1 MKQRLMRRLSGDD
14 VLRYGSVMFV
24 ASIATH
30 ILNYLYQV
38 TMGRM
43 LGPEEYGI
51 FGALFAIFYMSSVV
65 SQTLTTS
72 TTSFISRLKA
82 GGESTGAFISGAL
95 RRSGMLGI
103 AVSASVLI
111 ASGTIAEL
119 LRVPLE
125 DVRMLALILLLTFL
139 LPVPWGVL
147 RGMKRFMAVGSL
159 NIISAG
165 AKLVLGVVLV
175 WLGYG
180 VTGALASTAL
190 GLLLALIAG
199 ILLIS
204 PHMGGSSKRFS
215 FSAFYSYSLPVLVA
229 MLCFSVPANLDVVLA
244 KYFFSAKEAGLYAS
258 ASVLGKIS
266 FFFPS
271 AIYAVMFPMIAEAH
285 AKGENTTGLLLR
297 CLKYASALS
306 GGVVLLYWLFPGVV
320 VTVFGSS
327 YAAALPLLL
336 PYSITMLLF
345 STSAIILNYHLAIR
359 NMRYVLLFSGFTLLE
374 VLLLLLFHE
383 TPLQM
388 VQVML
393 AANLALSATSLVY
406 TLRGRH
412 GQEGA

>member
-1 MKQRLMRRLSGDD
+1 MKQRLMRRLSRDD
-14 VLRYGSVMFV
+14 VLRYGSIMFV

-38 TMGRM
+38 AMGRM

-65 SQTLTTS
+65 SQTLATS

-82 GGESTGAFISGAL
+82 RGESMGAFISGAL
-95 RRSGMLGI
+95 RRSGMLG
-103 AVSASVLI
+103 VLI
-111 ASGTIAEL
+111 SAAVLAGSGTLAEM
-119 LRVPLE
+119 LRVPEE

-147 RGMKRFMAVGSL
+147 RGMKRFLAVGAL

-165 AKLVLGVVLV
+165 AKLAIGVVLV

-190 GLLLALIAG
+190 GLLLALAAG
-199 ILLIS
+199 MVLIS
-204 PHMGGSSKRFS
+204 PHMTGSSQKFS
-215 FSAFYSYSLPVLVA
+215 FTSFYSYSLPVLIA

-244 KYFFSAKEAGLYAS
+244 KYFFSAREAGLYTS

-271 AIYAVMFPMIAEAH
+271 VYAVMFPMIAEAH
-285 AKGENTTGLLLR
+285 ARGERTTEVLLR
-297 CLKYASALS
+297 CLKYALALS
-306 GGVVLLYWLFPGVV
+306 GGVVLIYWTFPGVV
-320 VTVFGSS
+320 VAVFGSS
-327 YAAALPLLL
+327 YAPALPLLL
-336 PYSITMLLF
+336 PYSITMLFF
-345 STSAIILNYHLAIR
+345 SVSAILLNYHLAIR
-359 NMRYVLLFSGFTLLE
+359 NMRYVLIFSAFTLLE
-374 VLLLLLFHE
+374 VVLLLLFNA

-393 AANLALSATSLVY
+393 AVNLALSVCSLIY
-406 TLRGRH
+406 TLRGRY